1 MDILTL
7 DLKSTR
13 LTDEQFFE
21 LCSANRDLRFER
33 SAEGELIIMAPVTG
47 MSGYRNGRLTQQLF
61 NWVDTNTLGI
71 GFDSS
76 TGFKLPNGA
85 DRSPDASW
93 VRLERWNALTEE
105 QRDSFIPLAPDFVIE
120 LRSKTDA
127 LKTVQAKMQ
136 EYMDNGVRLGWLID
150 AKPQPSGRLTET
162 QRVEIYRP
170 GQEVELL
177 ESPVSLSGED
187 VLPGFRLDLSPLW

>member
-1 MDILTL
+1 VDSLTL
-7 DLKSTR
+7 DVKSTR
-13 LTDEQFFE
+13 LTDAQFFE

-33 SAEGELIIMAPVTG
+33 SADGELIIMPPTSGRIGNQNAE
-47 MSGYRNGRLTQQLF
+47 MSGQ
-61 NWVDTNTLGI
+61 LGI
-71 GFDSS
+71 WNRQTRLGKVFDSS

-105 QRDSFIPLAPDFVIE
+105 QKDSFIPLTPDFAVE
-120 LRSKTDA
+120 LRSKTDV
-127 LKTVQAKMQ
+127 LKTIQAKMQ

-150 AKPQPSGRLTET
+150 PKN

-170 GQEVELL
+170 GQQVEVL

-187 VLPGFRLDLSPLW
+187 VLPGFSLDLSPLW

>member
-1 MDILTL
+1 MDSLTL
-7 DLKSTR
+7 DVKSTR

-33 SAEGELIIMAPVTG
+33 SADGELIIMPPVTG
-47 MSGYRNGRLTQQLF
+47 RSGYRNIKLSQQLA
-61 NWVDTNTLGI
+61 NWVDTNDLGV

-93 VRLERWNALTEE
+93 VRRERLEALTEE
-105 QRDSFIPLAPDFVIE
+105 QKDSFLPLAPDFVVE
-120 LRSKTDA
+120 LRSKTDL
-127 LKTVQAKMQ
+127 LKTLQAKMQ

-150 AKPQPSGRLTET
+150 PKS
-162 QRVEIYRP
+162 QRVEIYHP
-170 GQEVELL
+170 GKEVEVL
-177 ESPVSLSGED
+177 EAPVSLSGEA
-187 VLPGFRLDLSPLW
+187 VLPGFRLDLSSLWINSF

>member
-1 MDILTL
+1 MDSLTL

-21 LCSANRDLRFER
+21 LCSANRDMRFER
-33 SAEGELIIMAPVTG
+33 SAEGELIIMAPTG
-47 MSGYRNGRLTQQLF
+47 GGTGNKNAELGAELVIWNRQ
-61 NWVDTNTLGI
+61 TLLGKV
-71 GFDSS
+71 FDSS

-93 VRLERWNALTEE
+93 VRLDRWNALTEA
-105 QRDSFIPLAPDFVIE
+105 QRDRFIPLAPDFAVE
-120 LRSKTDA
+120 LRSKTDV

-150 AKPQPSGRLTET
+150 PSRN
-162 QRVEIYRP
+162 RVEIYRP
-170 GQEVELL
+170 GQEVEVL

-187 VLPGFRLDLSPLW
+187 VLPEFQLNLNPLWA

>member
-1 MDILTL
+1 MDSLTL
-7 DLKSTR
+7 DVKSTR

-33 SAEGELIIMAPVTG
+33 SADGELIIMPPVTG
-47 MSGYRNGRLTQQLF
+47 MSGYRNLKLSQQLA
-61 NWVDTNTLGI
+61 NWADTNDLGI

-93 VRLERWNALTEE
+93 VRLDRWNALTEE
-105 QRDSFIPLAPDFVIE
+105 QKDSFIPLAPDFAVE
-120 LRSKTDA
+120 LRSKTDV
-127 LKTVQAKMQ
+127 LKTVQAKMR
-136 EYMDNGVRLGWLID
+136 EYIDNGVRLGWLID
-150 AKPQPSGRLTET
+150 PKSR
-162 QRVEIYRP
+162 RVEIYRP
-170 GQEVELL
+170 GQEVEVL

-187 VLPGFRLDLSPLW
+187 VLPGFALDLSPLWRAD

>member
-1 MDILTL
+1 MDSLTL
-7 DLKSTR
+7 DVKSTR

-33 SAEGELIIMAPVTG
+33 SADGELIIMAPATG

-61 NWVDTNTLGI
+61 NWVDTNNLGV

-76 TGFKLPNGA
+76 TGFKLPGGA
-85 DRSPDASW
+85 ERSPDVSW
-93 VRLERWNALTEE
+93 VQLERWNVLTEE
-105 QRDSFIPLAPDFVIE
+105 QKDSFIPLAPDFVIE

-127 LKTVQAKMQ
+127 LKTLQAKMQ

-150 AKPQPSGRLTET
+150 PKSR
-162 QRVEIYRP
+162 RVEIYHP
-170 GQEVELL
+170 GQEVEVL
-177 ESPVSLSGED
+177 ESPVRLSGED
-187 VLPGFRLDLSPLW
+187 VLPGFSLDLSPLWA